1 MEKLTFGQLV
11 EKMYQH
17 NETPNAKPIQAVIV
31 FKSSNWPGKDY
42 SLEARSYA
50 VSSENKYFNADMIGN
65 SLYGSALD
73 GSDPCVRLDW
83 YMNDSKPWAVDYCY
97 IK

>member
-1 MEKLTFGQLV
+1 MEKLTFDQLV

-31 FKSSNWPGKDY
+31 FKSSNWPDKDY

-50 VSSENKYFNADMIGN
+50 VSSENKYFKDCIGN

-83 YMNDSKPWAVDYCY
+83 YMNDSRPWAVDYCY

>member
-17 NETPNAKPIQAVIV
+17 NETPNAEPIQAVIV
-31 FKSSNWPGKDY
+31 FKSSSWPGKDY
-42 SLEARSYA
+42 SLESRSYA
-50 VSSENKYFNADMIGN
+50 VSSENKYFKDCIGN

-73 GSDPCVRLDW
+73 GSDPGVRLDW